1 MDKMIL
7 HLFLVVLLSSS
18 MLAGKLTAQAGRSY
32 THEQARADITGLK
45 DGFLVVRLQG
55 EQRKL
60 EVLDELIGN
69 ASETERVKL
78 EEQKRD
84 IIHNRDSFNL
94 HLIDAFSAHFTF
106 CPVYYIYDHDSRV
119 LLDSTDN
126 RPVLLDSLGQPDE
139 SIDWP
144 DGFYL
149 GLRVG
154 ESSNGAEGL
163 IVTDSLFRDLDS
175 PFPRFVQK
183 NSLGSALNWLL
194 ARDIYWWRNA
204 ERMAEKLNRNLWRF
218 YNKM

>member
-1 MDKMIL
+1 MIQ
-7 HLFLVVLLSSS
+7 HLLFVVFLSASLFAGQLS
-18 MLAGKLTAQAGRSY
+18 AQDERPY
-32 THEQARADITGLK
+32 TKEQAVADILGLK
-45 DGFLVVRLQG
+45 EGVLVVRLQG

-60 EVLDELIGN
+60 EVMDGLIAKAG
-69 ASETERVKL
+69 EEERVQL
-78 EEQKRD
+78 EDQRRD
-84 IIHNRDSFNL
+84 IIRDRDSFNL
-94 HLIDAFSAHFTF
+94 NLIDAFSAHFSF

-119 LLDSTDN
+119 FWDSTDN
-126 RPVLLDSLGQPDE
+126 RPVLLDSLGVPDE

-194 ARDIYWWRNA
+194 ARDIYWRRNA
-204 ERMAEKLNRNLWRF
+204 DRMAEKLNRNLWRF